1 MEEELII
8 LAVYVNVNGLS
19 KVQVDS
25 MMREIVSNYEITFE
39 DILTKK
45 IKTLFFPIQEGQTR
59 VECIYPNSKYNGEV
73 ESQIINLYKAIL
85 NSSDE
90 QIKDFV
96 QELER
101 KLKLIK
107 LKENLQK

>member
-1 MEEELII
+1 M
-8 LAVYVNVNGLS
+8 
-19 KVQVDS
+19 
-25 MMREIVSNYEITFE
+25 NYEITFE

-45 IKTLFFPIQEGQTR
+45 IKTLLFPIQEGQTR
-59 VECIYPNSKYNGEV
+59 VECIYPNSKYNDEV
-73 ESQIINLYKAIL
+73 ESQIIYLYKALL

-101 KLKLIK
+101 KINLIINEK
-107 LKENLQK
+107 SLDRITGVIYL